1 MSANRET
8 NHGMTSHDRTNS
20 DIAGLLADAA
30 DEVEIGIAPYDAV
43 LRGGRRRKARRWA
56 VATATALALAGSA
69 GTLAVAG
76 MPGGDGTRG
85 TSVATS
91 PPTAPPAPDVSTPSR
106 TLLASG
112 TDHGKKWRVLIDV
125 WRAPRDKREASVEL
139 AAMRNF
145 GQTPVDVRDASGLV
159 GKASYFVLREYGD
172 SGKEQVVIED
182 TFTSEDNLSGRDVE
196 AAAMPVAPGAQGPNR
211 LVVGQVASTAQQ
223 VTCTWK
229 DGSTTEV
236 PTVWEAMGAGR
247 DSSGQVRLGSDNPLI
262 RGVSGLPVSWFVC
275 VAPEGT
281 EFKSV
286 AVTK

>member
-1 MSANRET
+1 MSADRET
-8 NHGMTSHDRTNS
+8 NHGMTTHDMANS
-20 DIAGLLADAA
+20 DIALLLADAA
-30 DEVEIGIAPYDAV
+30 DEVEIGIAPYQAV
-43 LRGGRRRKARRWA
+43 IRGGRRRRARRWA
-56 VATATALALAGSA
+56 VATATTLVLVGSA

-76 MPGGDGTRG
+76 LPGGDGSRG
-85 TSVATS
+85 ASVATS
-91 PPTAPPAPDVSTPSR
+91 PPTAPPAPDVRTPSR

-125 WRAPRDKREASVEL
+125 WAAPRDKREATAEL
-139 AAMRNF
+139 AAMREF
-145 GQTPVDVRDASGLV
+145 GQTPTGLRDASELV

-172 SGKEQVVIED
+172 SGKEQAVIED
-182 TFTSEDNLSGRDVE
+182 TFTSEDNMAGRDIE
-196 AAAMPVAPGAQGPNR
+196 AAAIPVVPGADGPNR
-211 LVVGQVASTAQQ
+211 LVVGKVASTAQQ

-247 DSSGQVRLGSDNPLI
+247 DPSGQVRLDSDNPLI
-262 RGVSGLPVSWFVC
+262 RRVSGLPVSWFVC